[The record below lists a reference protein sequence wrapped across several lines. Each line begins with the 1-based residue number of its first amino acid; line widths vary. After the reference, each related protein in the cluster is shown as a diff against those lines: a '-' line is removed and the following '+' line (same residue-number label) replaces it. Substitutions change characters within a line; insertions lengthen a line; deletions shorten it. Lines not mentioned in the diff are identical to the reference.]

1 MGHSLN
7 WKQRTK
13 GYSPAMRILALIQA
27 LLLLTTSLV
36 PEGRVLL
43 SGGSCAGECGCSAD
57 SRRSGTCCCS
67 TAPSSDSSRKTS
79 DADNCCQAER
89 PDAADSTASSC
100 CNRKGATKS
109 CSSDDSGSRI
119 RREPTPDWGMIST
132 CGCGEYSATLVVHAP
147 RTVVRGVRV
156 QSAYACPESCLTVD
170 DGCTAERSAPAT
182 PPPKS
187 FSC

>member
-1 MGHSLN
+1 MADPARGN
-7 WKQRTK
+7 VVVQRIPVGLERVAVPRLHHQIRRAK
-13 GYSPAMRILALIQA
+13 PAMRIIAVRRRDQMQPIPQRLRAA
-27 LLLLTTSLV
+27 TARARR
-36 PEGRVLL
+36 RV
-43 SGGSCAGECGCSAD
+43 
-57 SRRSGTCCCS
+57 
-67 TAPSSDSSRKTS
+67 
-79 DADNCCQAER
+79 
-89 PDAADSTASSC
+89 
-100 CNRKGATKS
+100 
-109 CSSDDSGSRI
+109 
-119 RREPTPDWGMIST
+119 IST